1 MTIRKFVYAIHLII
15 IVILTTL
22 ISRVSHLNPSDKNL
36 LLDLAS
42 INFFSLYEPDR
53 ALTQL
58 KQCIHYDP
66 EDRQCKKKFRFIK
79 RIEKEIKK
87 STEAQQGQRYAIAL
101 NGLIGTGTKP
111 GIVKDIDEPF
121 ETLQNDLDQ
130 HSLPKR
136 LHLKIYSMA
145 CELSAKQKD
154 NDKAEKWC
162 RSTIEL
168 DNQNKEALMHL
179 GEMKLNANDFEGA
192 VRDLEQAFEAS
203 GQQDNHI
210 RQLLQRAQ
218 QLLKQ
223 SKKRD
228 YYKILGKR

>member
-1 MTIRKFVYAIHLII
+1 MTNSV
-15 IVILTTL
+15 TP
-22 ISRVSHLNPSDKNL
+22 SRVAHLNPSDKNL
-36 LLDLAS
+36 LLELAT
-42 INFFSLYEPDR
+42 INFFSLYEADR
-53 ALTQL
+53 ALTQV

-66 EDRQCKKKFRFIK
+66 EDRQCKGLFRFIK

-87 STEAQQGQRYAIAL
+87 SEQAQQGQRYAIAL

-111 GIVKDIDEPF
+111 GIVNDIDEPWASL
-121 ETLQNDLDQ
+121 EQDLQAPT
-130 HSLPKR
+130 LPKR
-136 LHLKIYSMA
+136 LHLKVYSMA

-154 NDKAEKWC
+154 TAKAEKWC
-162 RSTIEL
+162 RSTLEL
-168 DNQNKEALMHL
+168 DDQNKEALMHL

-203 GQQDNHI
+203 GQQDSQIH
-210 RQLLQRAQ
+210 QLLQRAQ

-228 YYKILGKR
+228 YYKILGNV